1 MGWPRVTLTFLANR
15 VGVPPDDEELKEVA
29 FRLAPRYPGL
39 TIELEAERDAYN
51 MDSFKVRT

>member
-1 MGWPRVTLTFLANR
+1 
-15 VGVPPDDEELKEVA
+15 VPPDDEELKEVA